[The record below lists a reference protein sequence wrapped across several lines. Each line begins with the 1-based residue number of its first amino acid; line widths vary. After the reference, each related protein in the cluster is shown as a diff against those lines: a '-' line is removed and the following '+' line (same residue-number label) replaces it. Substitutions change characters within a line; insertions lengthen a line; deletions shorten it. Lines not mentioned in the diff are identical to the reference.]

1 LFETIIYAGIGRDKT
16 SQIGENLMQ
25 GSWRIGSLFG
35 IPLFLDPSWFFILAF
50 VTIINALDLYPT
62 FGSVL
67 AGSAGLGMA
76 LLLFASVVLHELG
89 HSLTARSQGIKV
101 NSITLFIFGGVA
113 SIDQESKTPGEAFQ
127 VAIAGPAV
135 SLTLFCLFYLL
146 SQVLAS
152 SSVGQVL
159 TLNLA
164 RINLV
169 LALFNLIPGLPL
181 DGGQVLKAAVWKLT
195 GNRFQGVRWAAKSG
209 KTLGG
214 SAIAL
219 GLVLVLL
226 TGQWG
231 AIWLTLIGGF
241 IFRNASAYDRL
252 TTLQEALL
260 QLLASDAMTHDF
272 RVVDA
277 KQTLRSFADEYILA
291 DIQTPM
297 PYYAAAHGRYRGLVA
312 IEDLHFVE
320 RSCWESQTLESIVSP
335 LSEIATVEEKTP
347 LVEVIKSLEASHINR
362 LTVLSPAGTV
372 AGVIDRG
379 DIVRAVATKLKL
391 PITEAEI
398 KRIKAEGSYPQG
410 LQLPAIAQATSD

>member
-1 LFETIIYAGIGRDKT
+1 
-16 SQIGENLMQ
+16 MQ

-135 SLTLFCLFYLL
+135 SLTLFGLFYLL
-146 SQVLAS
+146 SQVLPS
-152 SSVGQVL
+152 SNVGQVL
-159 TLNLA
+159 TLHLA

-195 GNRFQGVRWAAKSG
+195 GNRFQGVRWAATSG

-260 QLLASDAMTHDF
+260 QLVASDAMTHDF

-277 KQTLRSFADEYILA
+277 NQTLRSFADEYILA

-320 RSCWESQTLESIVSP
+320 RSRWESQTLESIVRP

-347 LVEVIKSLEASHINR
+347 LVEVIKSLEASQLNR

-372 AGVIDRG
+372 AGVVDRG

-391 PITEAEI
+391 PITETEI

>member
-1 LFETIIYAGIGRDKT
+1 
-16 SQIGENLMQ
+16 MQ

-135 SLTLFCLFYLL
+135 SLTLFGLFYLL

-260 QLLASDAMTHDF
+260 QLLASDAMSHDF

-277 KQTLRSFADEYILA
+277 NQTLRSFADEYILA

-347 LVEVIKSLEASHINR
+347 LVEVIKSLEASQINR

-372 AGVIDRG
+372 AGAIDRG

>member
-1 LFETIIYAGIGRDKT
+1 
-16 SQIGENLMQ
+16 MQ

-135 SLTLFCLFYLL
+135 SLTLFGLFYLL

-260 QLLASDAMTHDF
+260 QLLASDAMSHDF

-277 KQTLRSFADEYILA
+277 NQTLRSFADEYILA

>member
-1 LFETIIYAGIGRDKT
+1 
-16 SQIGENLMQ
+16 MQ

-135 SLTLFCLFYLL
+135 SLILFGLFYLL
-146 SQVLAS
+146 SQVLPS

-159 TLNLA
+159 TLDLA

-195 GNRFQGVRWAAKSG
+195 GNRFQGVRWAATSG

-260 QLLASDAMTHDF
+260 QLVASDAMTHDF

-277 KQTLRSFADEYILA
+277 NQTLRSFADEYILA

-320 RSCWESQTLESIVSP
+320 RSRWESQTLESIVRP

-347 LVEVIKSLEASHINR
+347 LVEVIKSLEASQINR

-372 AGVIDRG
+372 AGVVDRG

-391 PITEAEI
+391 PITETEI

>member
-1 LFETIIYAGIGRDKT
+1 
-16 SQIGENLMQ
+16 MQ

-135 SLTLFCLFYLL
+135 SLTLFGLFYLL

-260 QLLASDAMTHDF
+260 QLLASDAMSHDF

-277 KQTLRSFADEYILA
+277 NQTLRSFADEYILA

-347 LVEVIKSLEASHINR
+347 LVEVIKSLEASQINR